1 MAFNSWF
8 RRNQKKVF
16 VLMIFAMGAWGI
28 GSSAM
33 FFIPEKSVGTIAGEN
48 IRRDEL
54 ADFDARWRR
63 IILSR
68 LRGPLQDIVWKQM
81 IFERE
86 AQRTGIV
93 ITEEDVVE
101 GIYDLATQ
109 MFGQKP
115 ATDVENLIRVL
126 CGNFNVNRGQLI
138 RTIEEVMRIH
148 KMDHF
153 MKSAIKV
160 TTEEAWQRYALENEK
175 VKIKYVSFDA
185 TDFVDSAN
193 VTDTEIE
200 EFYNKHK
207 DVIPDKQSGTYGYM
221 EPNKI
226 RVEYVLADFNALE
239 SRVEISDDELKKYY
253 DENKENEFKKIVD
266 KKADESENVEDK
278 NEEKPEES
286 EAFKSFDEVRE
297 IIASKLKKVMARNLA
312 DELIS
317 KVDEDIYEG
326 IDKVERPLFKDL
338 AAKYGL
344 IYNIPKSKSGKE
356 YITSKEAEALLV
368 GTDRFASLAFN
379 REENDPSP
387 PLSALMG
394 KYVFQVT
401 GKKTPETPPLS
412 DVKDKVEA
420 DLKLEMALRIATE
433 SAEKCLAMMK
443 SSSFKEGL
451 DSYVADA
458 SGKTP
463 KTGETDYLSR
473 PRIVNNRQHS
483 YVAALKAYRPNV
495 VAKAFKLRDDKII
508 ELVTE
513 DEGKKVSYLITL
525 VDKKDAERKV
535 FDKKFSDIARTIGAE
550 KQRYILSKWEDKI
563 LKQAEL
569 DI

>member
-16 VLMIFAMGAWGI
+16 ILMIFAMGAWGI

-33 FFIPEKSVGTIAGEN
+33 FFIPEKSVGSIAGEN

-86 AQRTGIV
+86 AEKTGIV
-93 ITEEDVVE
+93 VTEEDIVE

-109 MFGQKP
+109 IFGQKP

-126 CGNFNVNRGQLI
+126 CGSFNVNRGQLI

-175 VKIKYVSFDA
+175 VKIKYVSFNA

-207 DVIPDKQSGTYGYM
+207 DVIPDKESGTYGYM
-221 EPNKI
+221 EPDKI
-226 RVEYVLADFNALE
+226 KVEYILANYSALE
-239 SRVEISDDELKKYY
+239 SRVEISDDKLKNYY
-253 DENKENEFKKIVD
+253 EENKENEFKKVVE
-266 KKADESENVEDK
+266 KKAEESENTEK
-278 NEEKPEES
+278 QEEETEE
-286 EAFKSFDEVRE
+286 EAKEFKSFEEVKD
-297 IIASKLKKVMARNLA
+297 IIASKLKKEMAKDMAN
-312 DELIS
+312 ELIG
-317 KVDEDIYEG
+317 KVDEEIYEG
-326 IDKVERPLFKDL
+326 IDKVERPLFKNL

-344 IYNIPKSKSGKE
+344 IYNVPKSKDGKE
-356 YITSKEAEALLV
+356 FITRKDAEVLLV
-368 GTDRFASLAFN
+368 GTDRFENLAFN

-387 PLSALMG
+387 PLNALMG
-394 KYVFQVT
+394 KYVFQVI
-401 GKKTPETPPLS
+401 GRKAPESPPLS
-412 DVKDKVEA
+412 EVKGKVES
-420 DLKLEMALRIATE
+420 DLKLKMALRIATE

-443 SSSFKEGL
+443 SSSFKDGL
-451 DSYVADA
+451 DSYVAD
-458 SGKTP
+458 SSSKTP
-463 KTGETDYLSR
+463 ETGETDYLSR
-473 PRIVNNRQHS
+473 PRIVNNGQHS
-483 YVAALKAYRPNV
+483 YVSALKAYRPNV
-495 VAKAFKLRDDKII
+495 VAKAFNLKDDKMI

-513 DEGKKVSYLITL
+513 DEGKKACYLITL
-525 VDKKDAERKV
+525 IEKKDASRKE
-535 FDKKFSDIARTIGAE
+535 FDDKFHDIARTIGAE

-563 LKQAEL
+563 LRHAEL